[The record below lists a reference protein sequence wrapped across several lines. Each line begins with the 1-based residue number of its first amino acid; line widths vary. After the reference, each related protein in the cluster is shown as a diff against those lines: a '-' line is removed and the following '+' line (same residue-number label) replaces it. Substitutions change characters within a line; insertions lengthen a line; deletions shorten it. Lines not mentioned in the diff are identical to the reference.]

1 MNTYLLSLLV
11 HITGLAMVSGIV
23 LAGFMANRRF
33 WKIYASDRVRAVA
46 ILDLT
51 ARFPVAM
58 GIGMLLL
65 LLSGTMMMAL
75 VHGTYGEQLWFR
87 IKMIMFLLVILNGI
101 LGRRL
106 GQKMKPV
113 LQAATSGENISAS
126 IEPLK
131 GRLNLFYI
139 IQLLLLLAIFACGVL
154 KFT

>member
-1 MNTYLLSLLV
+1 MNTYLLSLLM
-11 HITGLAMVSGIV
+11 HITGLAMMSGIV
-23 LAGFMANRRF
+23 LAGFLANRRF
-33 WKIYASDRVRAVA
+33 WKIYASDRIRAVA

-65 LLSGTMMMAL
+65 LVSGISMLAQ

-87 IKMIMFLLVILNGI
+87 IKMGMFVLLIVNSIF
-101 LGRRL
+101 GRRL

-113 LQAATSGENISAS
+113 LLATTSGDNIGTSL
-126 IEPLK
+126 EPLK

-139 IQLLLLLAIFACGVL
+139 IQLLLLLTIFTCGVL